1 MYSILLSLTL
11 SLLLGF
17 SGVFLDWWHWGWGIF
32 FTLLL
37 SVVIWVLIA
46 RRVGKQI
53 QPAMEQVQRQMQQG
67 HVKLAIQTLEDMLPL
82 GKWVPMLHG
91 QVIAQMGML
100 EYYQGDKERG
110 VGLTGLREE
119 SIQKVGMQEQAA
131 ITLADIAHNNGS
143 MQDAIIDAGGVP
155 PLLTFIRMGS
165 QLGQEHAAR
174 AVWHLAEYNEH
185 QPPIVE
191 AGAVADLVQL
201 LKTGSPRAAEFA
213 AAGLMDLARGVALN
227 EHLSSTPSQSCPPG
241 RAVNQVGSFTSHLP
255 RWLQPRGS

>member
-1 MYSILLSLTL
+1 MYSIFLSLTL

-100 EYYQGDKERG
+100 EFYQGDKERG
-110 VGLTGLREE
+110 VKLLEGASLRNADARLLLGCIRFKSGETDRAFSILNLASKVSKKHPLLHNTYAWMLQKAGKAEQAQAVLAAFLKKDANNGPTKDNMLRLQNKQRMNMSQFDMQWYALGLE
-119 SIQKVGMQEQAA
+119 SPPSQMGMQMRRAPKGFREPPKKKK
-131 ITLADIAHNNGS
+131 
-143 MQDAIIDAGGVP
+143 GG
-155 PLLTFIRMGS
+155 
-165 QLGQEHAAR
+165 
-174 AVWHLAEYNEH
+174 
-185 QPPIVE
+185 
-191 AGAVADLVQL
+191 
-201 LKTGSPRAAEFA
+201 
-213 AAGLMDLARGVALN
+213 
-227 EHLSSTPSQSCPPG
+227 
-241 RAVNQVGSFTSHLP
+241 
-255 RWLQPRGS
+255 

>member
-37 SVVIWVLIA
+37 SVVVWVLIA

-110 VGLTGLREE
+110 VKLLEGASLRNADARLLLGCIRFKSGETDRALAVLQLAAKV
-119 SIQKVGMQEQAA
+119 SKKHALLHNTYAWMLQKAGK
-131 ITLADIAHNNGS
+131 AD
-143 MQDAIIDAGGVP
+143 
-155 PLLTFIRMGS
+155 
-165 QLGQEHAAR
+165 
-174 AVWHLAEYNEH
+174 
-185 QPPIVE
+185 E
-191 AGAVADLVQL
+191 A
-201 LKTGSPRAAEFA
+201 
-213 AAGLMDLARGVALN
+213 
-227 EHLSSTPSQSCPPG
+227 
-241 RAVNQVGSFTSHLP
+241 
-255 RWLQPRGS
+255 

>member
-91 QVIAQMGML
+91 QVIAQMGIH
-100 EYYQGDKERG
+100 G
-110 VGLTGLREE
+110 
-119 SIQKVGMQEQAA
+119 
-131 ITLADIAHNNGS
+131 ADDFFGRQSHFKIE
-143 MQDAIIDAGGVP
+143 
-155 PLLTFIRMGS
+155 MG
-165 QLGQEHAAR
+165 
-174 AVWHLAEYNEH
+174 HLALGVNASVRA
-185 QPPIVE
+185 PG
-191 AGAVADLVQL
+191 AGDPL
-201 LKTGSPRAAEFA
+201 R
-213 AAGLMDLARGVALN
+213 LA
-227 EHLSSTPSQSCPPG
+227 
-241 RAVNQVGSFTSHLP
+241 
-255 RWLQPRGS
+255 